1 MLYVCVCQVSWRWL
15 DVLTTR
21 RAVSIAWLW
30 PMMTLHSW
38 SLSMCWTWMMRLHSS
53 LRVSIMSSSQNTAH
67 STPSSYSSLL
77 RTLTVAMVTD
87 ITTSDVSL
95 SAIHCYIDH
104 MSARSHLSLSLS
116 ISPPYLSISVKN
128 VFETSSHSAVGVVSS
143 KKVLFHIKYYDR
155 SIWRHGRLAT
165 SSWPPAMTSAS
176 LLYRWV
182 ETVTHRPKLLTVARW
197 HYKLDVN

>member
-104 MSARSHLSLSLS
+104 MSARSHLSLSL
-116 ISPPYLSISVKN
+116 YLSSLPVNIGEECLWNFISL
-128 VFETSSHSAVGVVSS
+128 SS
-143 KKVLFHIKYYDR
+143 R
-155 SIWRHGRLAT
+155 SRFVQKGSFSHKILR
-165 SSWPPAMTSAS
+165 
-176 LLYRWV
+176 
-182 ETVTHRPKLLTVARW
+182 
-197 HYKLDVN
+197 